1 MRKIYVRPKTEEG
14 YRYQAVMLKRGI
26 RTGDLHP
33 PFYIRHRQQW
43 HRLNASTFSEA
54 KQEVEQAT
62 LEAKAKGITV
72 GEAAS
77 PDCVSVRSAVD
88 TYLAFKANRA
98 RKTQQQYELTLA
110 QFVESLGEQHITFL
124 DQITDDVLRRFK
136 GYLERQ
142 GYAGKTIDTRI
153 NIVFF
158 LLKKNGVV
166 ARVPKDEM
174 PAIEIEDAVPY
185 TDEELARLFGAMD
198 AEDTLRYKFFLG
210 SGCREQEV
218 IFATWQDIDLA
229 TKTYTVRRK
238 DGIFNPKTHESR
250 TIPLPTSL
258 VEALK
263 ARRKNQPE
271 ARWVFTGKEGR
282 PEQHFLRKLKK
293 IALRAG
299 LNCGHCCAKEDGEEV
314 TCKTHPVCE
323 NFILHRF
330 RKTCATRWQQCG
342 LDSRTIQKWLGHK
355 SLVTTERYL
364 GAMPSEKLRPNIDR
378 AFGD

>member
-1 MRKIYVRPKTEEG
+1 MRKIYTRPKTSEG
-14 YRYQAVMLKRGI
+14 YRYQAVKLARGI
-26 RTGDLHP
+26 RTGDLTP

-43 HRLNASTFSEA
+43 HKLTAQTFADA
-54 KQEVEQAT
+54 KQELEQAT
-62 LEAKAKGITV
+62 LEAKAKGISV
-72 GEAAS
+72 AEAAS
-77 PDCVSVRSAVD
+77 PDRITVKSAID
-88 TYLAFKANRA
+88 TYLDLKANRA
-98 RKTQQQYELTLA
+98 PKTQQQYELTLN
-110 QFVESLGEQHITFL
+110 QFLESLGEQHITFL
-124 DQITDDVLRRFK
+124 DQITADVLRKFK
-136 GYLERQ
+136 AHLEGQ
-142 GYAGKTIDTRI
+142 GYAEKTCDTRL

-174 PAIEIEDAVPY
+174 PIVEVEDALPY
-185 TDEELARLFGAMD
+185 TDEELTRLFDAMD
-198 AEDTLRYKFFLG
+198 DEDILRYKFFLG

-218 IFATWQDIDLA
+218 MFASWHDIDLA
-229 TKTYTVRRK
+229 KKTYTVRRK
-238 DGIFNPKTHESR
+238 DGLFNPKTHESR

-263 ARRKNQPE
+263 VRREKQPD
-271 ARWVFTGKEGR
+271 ARWLFTGKEGR

-299 LNCGHCCAKEDGEEV
+299 LNCGHCKAEEFGEEV

-323 NFILHRF
+323 AFILHRF

-342 LDSRTIQKWLGHK
+342 VDSRTIQKWLGHK

-364 GAMPSEKLRPNIDR
+364 GAMPSDKLRPNIDK